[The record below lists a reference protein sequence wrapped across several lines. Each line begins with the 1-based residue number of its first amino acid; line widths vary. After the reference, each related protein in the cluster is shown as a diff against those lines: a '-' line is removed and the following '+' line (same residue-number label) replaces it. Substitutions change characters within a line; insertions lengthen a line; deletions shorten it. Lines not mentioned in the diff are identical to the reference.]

1 MLSNIE
7 VLQRLFR
14 AVDER
19 DLKTLLDC
27 YDPDVEINE
36 SPSLPYGGVY
46 RGHDGVRR
54 HAAGFMHAWGAYQT
68 PGMVG
73 MEPSFAEVDA
83 ETVVAVFRHRA
94 KDAESSRRLN
104 TPEIGL
110 YTIRGGKV
118 CRTQM
123 FHFDPAELVRFI
135 DGGQGR

>member
-1 MLSNIE
+1 MPSNIE

-14 AVDER
+14 AVEER
-19 DLKTLLDC
+19 DLPTLLDC
-27 YDPDVEINE
+27 YDADVEINE

-54 HAAGFMHAWGAYQT
+54 HAAGFMRAWGAYQT
-68 PGMVG
+68 ATMVA
-73 MEPSFAEVDA
+73 MEPRFADVDA

-94 KDAESSRRLN
+94 TDADARRLD

-110 YTIRGGKV
+110 YEFRRGKV

-135 DGGQGR
+135 DGGQGG

>member
-1 MLSNIE
+1 MPSNIE

-14 AVDER
+14 AVEER
-19 DLKTLLDC
+19 DLPTLLDC
-27 YDPDVEINE
+27 YDPDIEINE

-54 HAAGFMHAWGAYQT
+54 HAAGFMRAWGAYQST
-68 PGMVG
+68 GLVAL
-73 MEPSFAEVDA
+73 EPRFADLDA

-94 KDAESSRRLN
+94 RGADGSRRLD

-110 YTIRGGKV
+110 YTFRRGRV

-123 FHFDPAELVRFI
+123 FHFDPAELVRFL
-135 DGGQGR
+135 DGERSG